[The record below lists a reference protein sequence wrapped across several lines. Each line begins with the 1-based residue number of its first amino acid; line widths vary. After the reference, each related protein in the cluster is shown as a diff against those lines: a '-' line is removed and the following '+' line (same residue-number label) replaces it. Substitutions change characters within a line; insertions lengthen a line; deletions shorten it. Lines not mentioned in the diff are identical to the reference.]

1 MNEFIDSCYLVGT
14 RNFSQPRKSTPSLQL
29 HCEFGTEKK
38 KIFFYDRVFSLGWL
52 LIPSVAEI
60 NFKLLISYLSLA
72 RLSHKCEPYLLHLGL
87 YGPFANTLQAG
98 PFSPAQFLALSQQ
111 LFQWQDSRR
120 VSVYKHYCPD
130 SSKTPL
136 FGLLSKLPS
145 PRQSI
150 QLRAGSAIPERPG
163 VPRAPGGSGCRQP
176 ATHSPL
182 SSLDPLSPSL
192 LCKGSLQLA
201 HLLKVSAVLFG
212 EGRYLG
218 CPLAVPTLSQSHF
231 YCQSKSE

>member
-1 MNEFIDSCYLVGT
+1 MDSCYLLGT

-38 KIFFYDRVFSLGWL
+38 KGWL
-52 LIPSVAEI
+52 LTPSVAEI

-72 RLSHKCEPYLLHLGL
+72 RLSHKCELYLLHLGL

-120 VSVYKHYCPD
+120 ASVYKHYRPD

-136 FGLLSKLPS
+136 FGLLSELPS

-150 QLRAGSAIPERPG
+150 QLRAGSAISERPG

-176 ATHSPL
+176 HTHPCLLLILFLHRCSARVACSWL
-182 SSLDPLSPSL
+182 TSSKCQ
-192 LCKGSLQLA
+192 LCCS
-201 HLLKVSAVLFG
+201 
-212 EGRYLG
+212 GR
-218 CPLAVPTLSQSHF
+218 
-231 YCQSKSE
+231 EDI